1 MGAKLHMQELL
12 LELLLLYLY
21 SIKIFEDLFSLSIVS
36 NVKNKIN
43 LFLPEVNISISL
55 ALYID
60 QCLDEFIF
68 FHFSLHNLD
77 IGLGF
82 NNFNRKVLKD
92 IDDVLIELFGLHLT
106 KLKISVLVVPNN
118 AGLLLL
124 DVRPL
129 CLVHIPVHDKSH
141 LLNPSAKIYKR

>member
-1 MGAKLHMQELL
+1 M
-12 LELLLLYLY
+12 
-21 SIKIFEDLFSLSIVS
+21 FSLSIVS

-43 LFLPEVNISISL
+43 LFLPEVNVSISL
-55 ALYID
+55 ALHIN
-60 QCLDEFIF
+60 QCLVEFIF

-82 NNFNRKVLKD
+82 NDLYRKVLKD

-106 KLKISVLVVPNN
+106 KLKISVLVIPNN

-129 CLVHIPVHDKSH
+129 RLVDISFHDKSH
-141 LLNPSAKIYKR
+141 LLNPSAKVYKR